1 MGSNPMDA
9 FSPPE
14 RNRQKHQECQQVEH
28 HHQTNHSW
36 ELVTFILRLLAVW
49 LGGRCVATAKA
60 DPLAGRIRR
69 GRKLLDEIVHPALDL
84 PDVAFHRVHP
94 PLEVADPLHLVQP
107 VQQHLAKDSRRPL
120 TETRPLNRLD
130 PIANGNDNVKIIKG
144 YLLNLCLS
152 LDGTMGSGM
161 CKFCTKPLRP
171 KP

>member
-1 MGSNPMDA
+1 MDA

-49 LGGRCVATAKA
+49 LGGRCVAAAKA

-94 PLEVADPLHLVQP
+94 PLNLEKRSDLFSNLFRANHTRTRTATDRTQP
-107 VQQHLAKDSRRPL
+107 A
-120 TETRPLNRLD
+120 ETPEM
-130 PIANGNDNVKIIKG
+130 
-144 YLLNLCLS
+144 S
-152 LDGTMGSGM
+152 TH
-161 CKFCTKPLRP
+161 
-171 KP
+171 